1 MHAPNARSTITD
13 HGRRIATDHRPV
25 TGNGSNNGT
34 TPGTGGL
41 PIDVT
46 MPLVPVA
53 TMKIVPRSSSTSSTG
68 RRRRRSGTTVSTRPS
83 VPVGRDNY
91 DARPM
96 GMAVGHL
103 LPLLPRLM
111 ALLVMALM
119 AMAVLT
125 VGQTQ
130 ATAVPARGHP
140 LGLGD
145 YANRG
150 HPLYKRMNH
159 PLATDSNRISN
170 LTRLHRGDLFYTFEP
185 EKCDM
190 DTCVGLSSGTAEL
203 AIGGDRDRDGGGS
216 TIPNG
221 HGGHGGPGS
230 MEQIREI
237 DMSSDAGIE
246 CRCQCLPHLSTYRE
260 DLSIC
265 VDDIRECTLA
275 PFISGSSEEKI
286 PFVFLPHRGQI
297 VHPSRE
303 IGFPGV
309 KMPMCAVSAAQYLT
323 TKGWAELRNPIDTD
337 VPFRL
342 FRDEGR
348 IYLQWLGEPELRQ
361 RMQGRLVL
369 VHLMCRDMTPRL
381 PLTPPLLK
389 DGSRAALHSSLP
401 LPPASHH
408 HQSDDMQ
415 MPNQN
420 IFTPCIAFRVVGTPI
435 KYVNNVTEVSFSSET
450 HVEQQSGLSTKEY
463 IVIAVCSLCLGLIYI
478 ASVFLYIHV
487 KKRKNRPGTDD
498 GGADGMKNDY
508 PTYQQNDQ
516 VTFGVGLGP
525 TTVSPFGGQARASFI
540 GRNALG
546 GSQRQNG
553 PAGAAG
559 PHRGLANV
567 GLHTE
572 EMGIVKSNPLL
583 KHFPQLSDNSGFMS
597 DNSNSVSEF
606 EDDITTDVEK
616 QMQAGK
622 HQPKNFSGRTELDG
636 EFRLQQPHPHPQ
648 QQQQQQLLHH
658 RLLHQ
663 QQQQQRQ
670 DQRHHHQHLL
680 HQDQLSSGGQDTEC
694 LPEENVS
701 IVEELNNEEKLES
714 MKSIVNGTM
723 RRKLYFNPAYF
734 EPHLLVAPPP
744 AAIEFLNKI
753 REVITI
759 AKYKMSSKRFQP
771 SLNIIPEEQQHA
783 AGSETYAAV
792 QTAPASRRSSL
803 ISSRKDSSR
812 KSACSG
818 CPGCEKK
825 PSPAADS
832 VLVPSNNCRNC
843 GDKQNSIRKWL
854 EDVSSTHE
862 QSIAEDDVYDSKSN
876 LSGGHIN
883 PAFTGDQSLESIKSL
898 EDRVAPESLPIR
910 PDIKKQPKGQRS
922 GKHTGGTLNS
932 DSSST
937 SDNETIVAN
946 SVKER
951 SAVVRVPSAT
961 KSIRSDKS
969 SAPKIVS
976 HSLKSDSS
984 KLSGKFGLHDSG
996 AGALM
1001 KNTSFIYEERPA
1013 ARPAQTNQDLY
1024 IKNTNNSVANL
1035 ETNKVYDKRDLYSLA
1050 GSEIYN
1056 NPQFETSP
1064 LMPHKPM
1071 VAAVHGGHHH
1081 HKAQGPGG
1089 KKIVGGVGGV
1099 SKPGSEVMDQYA
1111 NVKPMK
1117 MRNISQMPD
1126 MVYEALAMDQRKIR
1140 SWTERHT
1147 TASDRLMPPEPGD
1160 YNPDSSDSRFSSI
1173 DRHERYRNEK
1183 FFHDFLNSDQECY
1196 NTLGNRSGKNS
1207 LTRYQPDSP
1216 IYSRKS
1222 PHYLIVD
1229 YETDSLERVT
1239 TKTPMSFNTSTT
1251 NSSDPGSQPSPS
1263 LSTALPLEE
1272 EVEIRNAVY
1281 DRVEG
1286 FRKDTDTIK
1295 TEREA
1300 VSIRSE
1306 EYEDVP
1312 PAPVSLGAET
1322 SGKKVPKIKCDTPFQ
1337 GSITIEVEHSPDDC
1351 DLSTDSDQFEP
1362 DTLDRKPKKKNGN
1375 GNGAAVSRHRSNVW
1389 EGDRTGRSIA
1399 GVESSNL
1406 TSLPADLNNHF
1417 VLKSTGSFKHET
1429 TFGSLREIY
1438 ESKNPKVNTTQRSS
1452 FSNLA
1457 ELDVKSG
1464 KLLSLEQRHSRR
1476 QRNVGDAVVPVPKLM
1491 PPDLIPPEAP
1501 TAPPTTLYDHPR
1513 LQLKKVE
1520 DYGISPKNLACWTN
1534 SEKFSNPPT
1543 GPAPKPN
1550 FCTSET
1556 YESINSLTA
1565 ESDSTQFTGIS
1576 DNDRTSPNSSS
1587 SKSPSGRPSPA
1598 KLPNYS
1604 HVQKNPGDHA
1614 LYMSEKPDY
1623 ARVEEETKG
1632 VSELGGILESYM
1644 TLGELNSKN
1653 LLQQV
1658 DSKIYDLRHRQSQ
1671 VMSKAKFI
1679 EDIDK
1684 IEVLSTKTLSTNYS
1698 YPIPRNGS
1706 AIVGKELEDEKPIY
1720 EISGPLPL
1728 GSTELM
1734 GTTKVFRVELNQSS
1748 NGMQIAMGLRD
1759 RVKKSKDL
1767 KNAWKKFIGI
1777 ATAKFNGKPNGDAEL
1792 EKTSDS
1798 SDILEKDEGIS
1809 SLIDDSSG
1817 SGAYGGHYQQQQQ
1830 QQQAL
1835 LRHHHHHHRK
1845 RSGPGSATVA
1855 VEDGEKPSTSRTIT
1869 IVRSNSRSSA
1879 KEQDSGY
1886 MSADSSES
1894 KLKGKKIYERYNF
1907 ASQSPDGANG
1917 TDGPIIEENKYEICA
1932 IQESST
1938 GGNGSDAPLAT
1949 ATDTN
1954 RSAASSTSSGSGS
1967 RTEKSIARPR
1977 SPPPP
1982 LPPPNPPPPPPPTA
1996 TIPTKKHFANTIKPQ
2011 SKPPPPP
2018 APPSSLTPT
2027 ATPSTSAT
2035 PGPSMQQR
2043 HLNGLFFNTTTTTD
2057 AISVRVYS
2065 SDDEK
2070 FEGSDDA
2077 SCISDEDDLD
2087 SHLDDIS
2094 ESGAESVETHSVFFK
2109 NIRKP
2114 SQPSSAN
2121 LSSVGSVSADHALAA
2136 AVH

>member
-1 MHAPNARSTITD
+1 
-13 HGRRIATDHRPV
+13 
-25 TGNGSNNGT
+25 
-34 TPGTGGL
+34 
-41 PIDVT
+41 
-46 MPLVPVA
+46 MPRASQIIP
-53 TMKIVPRSSSTSSTG
+53 
-68 RRRRRSGTTVSTRPS
+68 RRRRVARARRSARLVARGL
-83 VPVGRDNY
+83 GRDNY
-91 DARPM
+91 DASPSRTDRAAPC
-96 GMAVGHL
+96 AVNSRDCWWL
-103 LPLLPRLM
+103 LFV
-111 ALLVMALM
+111 ALL
-119 AMAVLT
+119 AVASWSCRIGT
-125 VGQTQ
+125 E
-130 ATAVPARGHP
+130 ATATPVRSPLDEYSRRHP
-140 LGLGD
+140 MF
-145 YANRG
+145 
-150 HPLYKRMNH
+150 KRMGA
-159 PLATDSNRISN
+159 LSDSARISN
-170 LTRLHRGDLFYTFEP
+170 LTRLHRGDLFYTFES
-185 EKCDM
+185 EKCDT

-203 AIGGDRDRDGGGS
+203 AIGGDRTAGS
-216 TIPNG
+216 PID
-221 HGGHGGPGS
+221 GGPGTNR
-230 MEQIREI
+230 EHIKEI

-260 DLSIC
+260 DLGIC

-275 PFISGSSEEKI
+275 PFISGSSAEKI

-323 TKGWAELRNPIDTD
+323 TKGWAELRNPLDTD

-381 PLTPPLLK
+381 PLPK
-389 DGSRAALHSSLP
+389 DSRAAVPH
-401 LPPASHH
+401 
-408 HQSDDMQ
+408 DDMQ

-435 KYVNNVTEVSFSSET
+435 KYVNNVTEVTFSSET
-450 HVEQQSGLSTKEY
+450 HVEQPSGLSTKEY
-463 IVIAVCSLCLGLIYI
+463 VVIAVCSLCLGLIYI

-487 KKRKNRPGTDD
+487 KKRKNRSGSEDD
-498 GGADGMKNDY
+498 PDHGMKNDY
-508 PTYQQNDQ
+508 STYQQNDQ
-516 VTFGVGLGP
+516 VTFGVGMG

-546 GSQRQNG
+546 GSQRQSG
-553 PAGAAG
+553 PGGGPGG
-559 PHRGLANV
+559 PHRGLTNV
-567 GLHTE
+567 GLHAE
-572 EMGIVKSNPLL
+572 EIGIVKSNPLL
-583 KHFPQLSDNSGFMS
+583 KHFPNLSDNSGFIS

-606 EDDITTDVEK
+606 EDDITTDMEK
-616 QMQAGK
+616 QMQGGK

-636 EFRLQQPHPHPQ
+636 ELRLQ
-648 QQQQQQLLHH
+648 QQQQQQQQHQSVLLHH
-658 RLLHQ
+658 HRLHQ
-663 QQQQQRQ
+663 QQQ
-670 DQRHHHQHLL
+670 HHQFQ
-680 HQDQLSSGGQDTEC
+680 QDPLNSGGQDTEC

-792 QTAPASRRSSL
+792 QTGPASRRSSL

-825 PSPAADS
+825 PTTAGTDS
-832 VLVPSNNCRNC
+832 VLVPSSNCRNC

-862 QSIAEDDVYDSKSN
+862 HHGGEDDCYDSKSN
-876 LSGGHIN
+876 LLAADDSGAAGCDSPANDEGDGPTGGATGGHTN
-883 PAFTGDQSLESIKSL
+883 AAFTGDQQLDE
-898 EDRVAPESLPIR
+898 RAAPESLPIR
-910 PDIKKQPKGQRS
+910 PDIKKHPK
-922 GKHTGGTLNS
+922 HGGRPSKNGGSLPS
-932 DSSST
+932 DTSST

-951 SAVVRVPSAT
+951 GSSVGRVPST
-961 KSIRSDKS
+961 SKSIRSDHS

-976 HSLKSDSS
+976 HSLKADVGSS
-984 KLSGKFGLHDSG
+984 KLARLGPSQPDDVGV
-996 AGALM
+996 GALM
-1001 KNTSFIYEERPA
+1001 KNASFIYEEGPSRPA
-1013 ARPAQTNQDLY
+1013 PTKQDLY
-1024 IKNTNNSVANL
+1024 MRNTNNSVANL
-1035 ETNKVYDKRDLYSLA
+1035 DTNKVYDKRDLYGLA
-1050 GSEIYN
+1050 GTEIYN
-1056 NPQFETSP
+1056 NPQFEASP
-1064 LMPHKPM
+1064 LMPHK
-1071 VAAVHGGHHH
+1071 ALATVHSVHHH
-1081 HKAQGPGG
+1081 HKPGR
-1089 KKIVGGVGGV
+1089 KSGG
-1099 SKPGSEVMDQYA
+1099 SHTGSLGAAMSGRRHHQEVVDQYA
-1111 NVKPMK
+1111 NVKPSMMR

-1140 SWTERHT
+1140 SWTERH
-1147 TASDRLMPPEPGD
+1147 AMGPVVEPVVD
-1160 YNPDSSDSRFSSI
+1160 YHHQADSSDSRFSSI

-1183 FFHDFLNSDQECY
+1183 FFHDFLNSDQEGS
-1196 NTLGNRSGKNS
+1196 NTLGNRSGKGS
-1207 LTRYQPDSP
+1207 LPRYQPDSP

-1239 TKTPMSFNTSTT
+1239 SKTPGSFHTASTT
-1251 NSSDPGSQPSPS
+1251 NSSDLGSQPSPS

-1295 TEREA
+1295 TERET
-1300 VSIRSE
+1300 VSIRSD

-1312 PAPVSLGAET
+1312 QAAST
-1322 SGKKVPKIKCDTPFQ
+1322 KVPKIKCDTPFQ

-1351 DLSTDSDQFEP
+1351 ELSTDSDQFEP
-1362 DTLDRKPKKKNGN
+1362 DTLDRKPKKTAAG
-1375 GNGAAVSRHRSNVW
+1375 GHGAAVSRHRSNVW
-1389 EGDRTGRSIA
+1389 EGGDRTGRSGPPGI
-1399 GVESSNL
+1399 ESSL

-1417 VLKSTGSFKHET
+1417 VLKSSGSFKHET

-1438 ESKNPKVNTTQRSS
+1438 ESKNPAKVPPARGS

-1464 KLLSLEQRHSRR
+1464 KLLSLETRHSRR
-1476 QRNVGDAVVPVPKLM
+1476 QRTNVVDALVPVPKLM
-1491 PPDLIPPEAP
+1491 PPDLIPPEVDTMAP
-1501 TAPPTTLYDHPR
+1501 GTLYDHPR

-1520 DYGISPKNLACWTN
+1520 DYGISPKNLACW
-1534 SEKFSNPPT
+1534 SSSDKFSNPPT
-1543 GPAPKPN
+1543 GPAPKPHFN
-1550 FCTSET
+1550 TSDA
-1556 YESINSLTA
+1556 YESITSLTA
-1565 ESDSTQFTGIS
+1565 DSDSTQFTGIS
-1576 DNDRTSPNSSS
+1576 DNDRTTTASSGSPP
-1587 SKSPSGRPSPA
+1587 SKSARAGG

-1604 HVQKNPGDHA
+1604 HVHKGPADHG
-1614 LYMSEKPDY
+1614 LYLSEKSEY
-1623 ARVEEETKG
+1623 ARVVDGT
-1632 VSELGGILESYM
+1632 LQDLQGGGGSYL

-1653 LLQQV
+1653 FLQQV
-1658 DSKIYDLRHRQSQ
+1658 DSKIYDLRTRQTQ
-1671 VMSKAKFI
+1671 VAMSKAKFI

-1698 YPIPRNGS
+1698 YPTNRNGS
-1706 AIVGKELEDEKPIY
+1706 SKDDHSEDGKTGLY
-1720 EISGPLPL
+1720 EISGPIPIA
-1728 GSTELM
+1728 TVDVP
-1734 GTTKVFRVELNQSS
+1734 TKVFRVELNQSS

-1777 ATAKFNGKPNGDAEL
+1777 ATAKFNGAKPNGDSEL

-1798 SDILEKDEGIS
+1798 SDIVDKDEGIS

-1817 SGAYGGHYQQQQQ
+1817 SGAYGGMHYQQQQQ
-1830 QQQAL
+1830 L
-1835 LRHHHHHHRK
+1835 LRHHHHHHR
-1845 RSGPGSATVA
+1845 RHRQPPVA
-1855 VEDGEKPSTSRTIT
+1855 EDVEAKPSTSTRNIT
-1869 IVRSNSRSSA
+1869 IVRSSSRSSA

-1894 KLKGKKIYERYNF
+1894 KLKGKKVYERFNF
-1907 ASQSPDGANG
+1907 SPPDAAGP
-1917 TDGPIIEENKYEICA
+1917 DGPIIEENKYEICA
-1932 IQESST
+1932 VQEPPHGVGSGEGIGQTPVGTSDTHRSGGSS
-1938 GGNGSDAPLAT
+1938 
-1949 ATDTN
+1949 
-1954 RSAASSTSSGSGS
+1954 ASSGTTIGS
-1967 RTEKSIARPR
+1967 RHERTVTRPR

-1996 TIPTKKHFANTIKPQ
+1996 TIPTKKPFVATMKPQ

-2018 APPSSLTPT
+2018 PAPPAPPAATIVTLSSGT
-2027 ATPSTSAT
+2027 AAPSS
-2035 PGPSMQQR
+2035 GPQRSQQ
-2043 HLNGLFFNTTTTTD
+2043 GIYFNNDT
-2057 AISVRVYS
+2057 ISVRVYS
-2065 SDDEK
+2065 SDDDDK
-2070 FEGSDDA
+2070 FDEGSDDA
-2077 SCISDEDDLD
+2077 SCISEDDDLD
-2087 SHLDDIS
+2087 SHLDDVS

-2114 SQPSSAN
+2114 TAATAAGAT
-2121 LSSVGSVSADHALAA
+2121 LSSDHAVAA

>member
-1 MHAPNARSTITD
+1 M
-13 HGRRIATDHRPV
+13 V
-25 TGNGSNNGT
+25 
-34 TPGTGGL
+34 
-41 PIDVT
+41 V
-46 MPLVPVA
+46 LVV
-53 TMKIVPRSSSTSSTG
+53 V
-68 RRRRRSGTTVSTRPS
+68 
-83 VPVGRDNY
+83 
-91 DARPM
+91 
-96 GMAVGHL
+96 
-103 LPLLPRLM
+103 
-111 ALLVMALM
+111 LVALM
-119 AMAVLT
+119 LT
-125 VGQTQ
+125 HVDQTH
-130 ATAVPARGHP
+130 ATAVPLRGA
-140 LGLGD
+140 LGLGPSE
-145 YANRG
+145 YAGRG
-150 HPLYKRMNH
+150 HPLYKRMGH
-159 PLATDSNRISN
+159 PLATDSSRISN

-203 AIGGDRDRDGGGS
+203 AIGGNRGDHDRDGS
-216 TIPNG
+216 SAIPNG
-221 HGGHGGPGS
+221 HGPGS

-260 DLSIC
+260 DLGIC

-381 PLTPPLLK
+381 PPSLLK
-389 DGSRAALHSSLP
+389 DGIRASLLHA
-401 LPPASHH
+401 PPPPSASASAHH
-408 HQSDDMQ
+408 HSDDMQ

-508 PTYQQNDQ
+508 STYQQNDQ

-553 PAGAAG
+553 PPGASG

-636 EFRLQQPHPHPQ
+636 EFRLQQPHPQ

-663 QQQQQRQ
+663 QQQQQLQRQ

-825 PSPAADS
+825 PTPATDS

-876 LSGGHIN
+876 LLAGDSSAGADEGDGPASGGHIN
-883 PAFTGDQSLESIKSL
+883 PAFQGDQSLESLKSL

-984 KLSGKFGLHDSG
+984 KLSAGRFSLQESG

-1001 KNTSFIYEERPA
+1001 KNTSFIYEEGPAGGRPG
-1013 ARPAQTNQDLY
+1013 NQSNQELY

-1071 VAAVHGGHHH
+1071 PSMAMPAVHGGHHH
-1081 HKAQGPGG
+1081 HKVHGG
-1089 KKIVGGVGGV
+1089 KKMVGV
-1099 SKPGSEVMDQYA
+1099 SKPGSAVPVLTAAGKRHQEVMDQYA

-1140 SWTERHT
+1140 SWTERHST
-1147 TASDRLMPPEPGD
+1147 VTDRLMPPEPGE

-1312 PAPVSLGAET
+1312 PAPGSLGAEP

-1337 GSITIEVEHSPDDC
+1337 GSITIEVEHSPDEC

-1375 GNGAAVSRHRSNVW
+1375 GNGGAAVSRHRSNVW
-1389 EGDRTGRSIA
+1389 EGDRTGRA
-1399 GVESSNL
+1399 NGGVESNL

-1438 ESKNPKVNTTQRSS
+1438 ESKNPKVNTAQRSS

-1491 PPDLIPPEAP
+1491 PPDLIPPEGAMGRQNNLAGKNAP
-1501 TAPPTTLYDHPR
+1501 AVSPPNAPPSTVYDHPR

-1550 FCTSET
+1550 FGCTSET

-1576 DNDRTSPNSSS
+1576 DNERTSPNSSS

-1604 HVQKNPGDHA
+1604 HVQKNPADHA
-1614 LYMSEKPDY
+1614 LYMSEKQDY
-1623 ARVEEETKG
+1623 ARVEEETKD

-1658 DSKIYDLRHRQSQ
+1658 DSKIYDLRNRQSQ

-1684 IEVLSTKTLSTNYS
+1684 IEVLSTKTLSTTYS
-1698 YPIPRNGS
+1698 YPIQRNGHS
-1706 AIVGKELEDEKPIY
+1706 AIVGKEVEDEKPIY
-1720 EISGPLPL
+1720 DISGPLPL

-1734 GTTKVFRVELNQSS
+1734 GTTKVFRVELNQAS

-1777 ATAKFNGKPNGDAEL
+1777 ATAKFNGKPIGGDSEL

-1817 SGAYGGHYQQQQQ
+1817 SGAYGGHYQQQQ
-1830 QQQAL
+1830 AL

-1845 RSGPGSATVA
+1845 RSGPGSTAVA

-1894 KLKGKKIYERYNF
+1894 KLKGKKVYERYNF
-1907 ASQSPDGANG
+1907 ASQSPDGPNG
-1917 TDGPIIEENKYEICA
+1917 SEGPIIEENKYEICA

-1938 GGNGSDAPLAT
+1938 VGNGSPDAPVGT

-1954 RSAASSTSSGSGS
+1954 RSAGSSTSSGSGS
-1967 RTEKSIARPR
+1967 RPDKSIARPR

-1996 TIPTKKHFANTIKPQ
+1996 TIPTKKHFAVNAVKPQ

-2018 APPSSLTPT
+2018 APPA
-2027 ATPSTSAT
+2027 ATPSTSAAS
-2035 PGPSMQQR
+2035 GPSMQQR
-2043 HLNGLFFNTTTTTD
+2043 HLNGMFFNTTTTTD

-2070 FEGSDDA
+2070 FDGSDDA
-2077 SCISDEDDLD
+2077 SCISDEDDLE

-2114 SQPSSAN
+2114 SQPSSTN
-2121 LSSVGSVSADHALAA
+2121 LSSVGSVSTDHVLAA

>member
-1 MHAPNARSTITD
+1 MITGKPVNHATTSTAGSERLLTMARSRQIVLAPERYAEGSTYR
-13 HGRRIATDHRPV
+13 HPV
-25 TGNGSNNGT
+25 RA
-34 TPGTGGL
+34 PGH
-41 PIDVT
+41 
-46 MPLVPVA
+46 
-53 TMKIVPRSSSTSSTG
+53 TG
-68 RRRRRSGTTVSTRPS
+68 RLPL
-83 VPVGRDNY
+83 GRDNY
-91 DARPM
+91 PA
-96 GMAVGHL
+96 
-103 LPLLPRLM
+103 LPTRTTKTGRQYLHWC
-111 ALLVMALM
+111 LLVVIICWGGFGCDA
-119 AMAVLT
+119 A
-125 VGQTQ
+125 
-130 ATAVPARGHP
+130 ATPVKSPLSSFGRGP
-140 LGLGD
+140 
-145 YANRG
+145 
-150 HPLYKRMNH
+150 PMFKRMGG
-159 PLATDSNRISN
+159 LTDSGRISN
-170 LTRLHRGDLFYTFEP
+170 LTRLHSGDLFYTFES
-185 EKCDM
+185 EKCDT

-203 AIGGDRDRDGGGS
+203 SIGGDRTGTGTVNGPHRIPGS
-216 TIPNG
+216 TDHIK
-221 HGGHGGPGS
+221 
-230 MEQIREI
+230 EI

-246 CRCQCLPHLSTYRE
+246 CKCQCLPHLSTYRE
-260 DLSIC
+260 DLGIC

-275 PFISGSSEEKI
+275 PFISGSSSEKI

-323 TKGWAELRNPIDTD
+323 TNGWAELRNPIDTD

-381 PLTPPLLK
+381 LLE
-389 DGSRAALHSSLP
+389 DSRAALH
-401 LPPASHH
+401 H
-408 HQSDDMQ
+408 DDMQ

-435 KYVNNVTEVSFSSET
+435 KYVTNVTEVSFASET
-450 HVEQQSGLSTKEY
+450 HIEQQSGLSTKEY

-478 ASVFLYIHV
+478 ASVFLYIHM
-487 KKRKNRPGTDD
+487 KKRKSRSGSNDD
-498 GGADGMKNDY
+498 GNGLKNDY
-508 PTYQQNDQ
+508 STYQQNDQ
-516 VTFGVGLGP
+516 VTFGVGMGAA
-525 TTVSPFGGQARASFI
+525 VSPFGGQARASFI

-546 GSQRQNG
+546 GSQRQGGG
-553 PAGAAG
+553 PTVG
-559 PHRGLANV
+559 PHRGLTSV
-567 GLHTE
+567 GLHAE
-572 EMGIVKSNPLL
+572 EMGIVKNNPLL
-583 KHFPQLSDNSGFMS
+583 KHFPNLSDNSGFIS

-616 QMQAGK
+616 QMQTGK
-622 HQPKNFSGRTELDG
+622 HQPKNFSGRTEMDG
-636 EFRLQQPHPHPQ
+636 EHRL
-648 QQQQQQLLHH
+648 QQQQQLSQQSALLLHH
-658 RLLHQ
+658 HHHLQQQHQ
-663 QQQQQRQ
+663 Q
-670 DQRHHHQHLL
+670 HQHQQNPLN
-680 HQDQLSSGGQDTEC
+680 SGGQDTEC

-734 EPHLLVAPPP
+734 EPHLLVSPPP

-759 AKYKMSSKRFQP
+759 AKYKMSAKRFQP
-771 SLNIIPEEQQHA
+771 SLNIIPEELQPTN
-783 AGSETYAAV
+783 GSETYAAV

-825 PSPAADS
+825 VATTDP
-832 VLVPSNNCRNC
+832 VMVPSSNCKNC

-854 EDVSSTHE
+854 EDVSSTHGDG
-862 QSIAEDDVYDSKSN
+862 IAEDLYDSKSN
-876 LSGGHIN
+876 LLASGSTTETDGTTPTPKPDGGTAN
-883 PAFTGDQSLESIKSL
+883 AGFVGDQQTESPKSQD
-898 EDRVAPESLPIR
+898 DRTAAPDSMPIR
-910 PDIKKQPKGQRS
+910 PDIKKQPKSHRPS
-922 GKHTGGTLNS
+922 KTGSLHS

-951 SAVVRVPSAT
+951 SSVVRIPSVS
-961 KSIRSDKS
+961 KSVQSDTS

-976 HSLKSDSS
+976 HSLKSDLVS
-984 KLSGKFGLHDSG
+984 KMSKFGMQDG

-1001 KNTSFIYEERPA
+1001 KNSSFIYEETRSVQPS
-1013 ARPAQTNQDLY
+1013 NQDLY

-1035 ETNKVYDKRDLYSLA
+1035 DTNKMYDKRDLYSIA

-1056 NPQFETSP
+1056 NPQFEASP
-1064 LMPHKPM
+1064 VMSHKKLT
-1071 VAAVHGGHHH
+1071 VTHSSHHH
-1081 HKAQGPGG
+1081 HHGHG
-1089 KKIVGGVGGV
+1089 KKPPIPSAAGGRAPSVASMSLV
-1099 SKPGSEVMDQYA
+1099 ASSSKRRQEVLDQYA

-1117 MRNISQMPD
+1117 LRNINQMPD

-1140 SWTERHT
+1140 SWSERH
-1147 TASDRLMPPEPGD
+1147 ADRLMPQMESLD
-1160 YNPDSSDSRFSSI
+1160 YNVDSSDSRFSSI

-1183 FFHDFLNSDQECY
+1183 FFHDFLNSDQEC

-1207 LTRYQPDSP
+1207 YTKYQPDSP

-1239 TKTPMSFNTSTT
+1239 SKTPMSFNTSTT
-1251 NSSDPGSQPSPS
+1251 NSSDLGSQPSPS

-1272 EVEIRNAVY
+1272 EVEIRNAIY

-1300 VSIRSE
+1300 VSILSD

-1312 PAPVSLGAET
+1312 QASSLVTGQHDSALANA
-1322 SGKKVPKIKCDTPFQ
+1322 SGKTKKKVPKIKCDTPFQ

-1351 DLSTDSDQFEP
+1351 DLSATDSDQFEP
-1362 DTLDRKPKKKNGN
+1362 DTLDRKPKKNGQTK
-1375 GNGAAVSRHRSNVW
+1375 AAVSRHRSNVW
-1389 EGDRTGRSIA
+1389 ESERGRNGCSGI
-1399 GVESSNL
+1399 ESNL
-1406 TSLPADLNNHF
+1406 TSLPADLNSHF
-1417 VLKSTGSFKHET
+1417 VLKSAGSFKHET
-1429 TFGSLREIY
+1429 SFGSLREIY
-1438 ESKNPKVNTTQRSS
+1438 ESKNPKATGPAVIRNSLN
-1452 FSNLA
+1452 NLS

-1464 KLLSLEQRHSRR
+1464 KLLTLETRHSRR
-1476 QRNVGDAVVPVPKLM
+1476 QRTNVGDAMIPAPKLV
-1491 PPDLIPPEAP
+1491 PPDLIPPENARQ
-1501 TAPPTTLYDHPR
+1501 TTLYDHPR

-1520 DYGISPKNLACWTN
+1520 DYGIAPKNLACWSN
-1534 SEKFSNPPT
+1534 SEKLSNPPT

-1550 FCTSET
+1550 FCTNSEN
-1556 YESINSLTA
+1556 YESINSFTA

-1576 DNDRTSPNSSS
+1576 DNDRTASGGSNSNSSS
-1587 SKSPSGRPSPA
+1587 TGKNRNA
-1598 KLPNYS
+1598 KNKLPNYS
-1604 HVQKNPGDHA
+1604 HVHKNPADQS
-1614 LYMSEKPDY
+1614 LYITEKSEY
-1623 ARVEEETKG
+1623 ARIDEKQTSQEEL
-1632 VSELGGILESYM
+1632 SGILESYM
-1644 TLGELNSKN
+1644 TLGEMNSKN
-1653 LLQQV
+1653 FLQQV
-1658 DSKIYDLRHRQSQ
+1658 DSKIYDLRTRQSQ
-1671 VMSKAKFI
+1671 QHQQHQQLMSKAKFI

-1684 IEVLSTKTLSTNYS
+1684 IEVLSTKTLSNYS
-1698 YPIPRNGS
+1698 YPMNRNGPS
-1706 AIVGKELEDEKPIY
+1706 INPKDGEDEKPSIY
-1720 EISGPLPL
+1720 DISAPIPI
-1728 GSTELM
+1728 GSPGT
-1734 GTTKVFRVELNQSS
+1734 GSPTTTKVFRVELNQPS

-1777 ATAKFNGKPNGDAEL
+1777 ATAKFNGKTGDQDL

-1817 SGAYGGHYQQQQQ
+1817 SGAYGSHYQQQQQ
-1830 QQQAL
+1830 M
-1835 LRHHHHHHRK
+1835 LRSHHHHHRK
-1845 RSGPGSATVA
+1845 RSAQGPSA
-1855 VEDGEKPSTSRTIT
+1855 EDGEKPTTSRNIT
-1869 IVRSNSRSSA
+1869 IARSNSRSST

-1894 KLKGKKIYERYNF
+1894 KLNGKKIYERFNF
-1907 ASQSPDGANG
+1907 SSQSPDGTG
-1917 TDGPIIEENKYEICA
+1917 TEGPILEENKYEICA
-1932 IQESST
+1932 LQESNEKAPATPEAIGTNRSGSST
-1938 GGNGSDAPLAT
+1938 GGS
-1949 ATDTN
+1949 
-1954 RSAASSTSSGSGS
+1954 SAAGS
-1967 RTEKSIARPR
+1967 RSDKSIVRPR

-1982 LPPPNPPPPPPPTA
+1982 LPPPNAPPPPPPTA
-1996 TIPTKKHFANTIKPQ
+1996 TIPTKKMSSSPGVAVKVIEKPH

-2018 APPSSLTPT
+2018 SPPASSSPSSSLTT
-2027 ATPSTSAT
+2027 IARTVTINRGEMEA
-2035 PGPSMQQR
+2035 GPSHHRLQSP
-2043 HLNGLFFNTTTTTD
+2043 NGVFFNTSD

-2070 FEGSDDA
+2070 FEGSDNA

-2114 SQPSSAN
+2114 AHLTVAP
-2121 LSSVGSVSADHALAA
+2121 SADRAMAA

>member
-1 MHAPNARSTITD
+1 MPPPPARP
-13 HGRRIATDHRPV
+13 GRPA
-25 TGNGSNNGT
+25 GSS
-34 TPGTGGL
+34 L
-41 PIDVT
+41 
-46 MPLVPVA
+46 A
-53 TMKIVPRSSSTSSTG
+53 
-68 RRRRRSGTTVSTRPS
+68 
-83 VPVGRDNY
+83 GRDNY
-91 DARPM
+91 DALPTRT
-96 GMAVGHL
+96 VGNIGRQSGRWL
-103 LPLLPRLM
+103 
-111 ALLVMALM
+111 LLVLLLIDCSIRCCCEA
-119 AMAVLT
+119 A
-125 VGQTQ
+125 
-130 ATAVPARGHP
+130 ATPVKNPPAGYGRGP
-140 LGLGD
+140 
-145 YANRG
+145 
-150 HPLYKRMNH
+150 PMFKRMSG
-159 PLATDSNRISN
+159 LATDSGRISN
-170 LTRLHRGDLFYTFEP
+170 LTRLHRGDLFYTFES
-185 EKCDM
+185 EKCDT

-203 AIGGDRDRDGGGS
+203 SIGGDRSGVDGTGGS
-216 TIPNG
+216 
-221 HGGHGGPGS
+221 GPGPHRIPGS
-230 MEQIREI
+230 TDHIKAI

-246 CRCQCLPHLSTYRE
+246 CKCQCLPHLSTYRE
-260 DLSIC
+260 DLGIC

-275 PFISGSSEEKI
+275 PFISGSSSEKI

-323 TKGWAELRNPIDTD
+323 INGWAELRNPIDTD

-381 PLTPPLLK
+381 LLD
-389 DGSRAALHSSLP
+389 DGRAALQH
-401 LPPASHH
+401 
-408 HQSDDMQ
+408 DDMQ

-435 KYVNNVTEVSFSSET
+435 KYVTNVTEVTFSSET

-478 ASVFLYIHV
+478 ASVFLYIHM
-487 KKRKNRPGTDD
+487 KKRKSRSGSNDD
-498 GGADGMKNDY
+498 GSGLKNDY
-508 PTYQQNDQ
+508 STYQQNDQ
-516 VTFGVGLGP
+516 VTFGVGMGAA
-525 TTVSPFGGQARASFI
+525 VSPFGGQARASFI

-546 GSQRQNG
+546 GSQRQGGG
-553 PAGAAG
+553 PAVG
-559 PHRGLANV
+559 PHRGLVGGV
-567 GLHTE
+567 GLHAE

-583 KHFPQLSDNSGFMS
+583 KHFPNLSDNSGFIS

-616 QMQAGK
+616 QMQTGK

-636 EFRLQQPHPHPQ
+636 ELRLQ
-648 QQQQQQLLHH
+648 QQQQQHQQSALLLHH
-658 RLLHQ
+658 HHQLQKQ
-663 QQQQQRQ
+663 QQQQQHG
-670 DQRHHHQHLL
+670 HHHHP
-680 HQDQLSSGGQDTEC
+680 QDPLNSGGQDTEC

-734 EPHLLVAPPP
+734 EPHLLVSPPP

-759 AKYKMSSKRFQP
+759 AKYKMSAKRFQP
-771 SLNIIPEEQQHA
+771 SLNIIPEELQQTS
-783 AGSETYAAV
+783 AGSETYGAV

-825 PSPAADS
+825 HGQADS
-832 VLVPSNNCRNC
+832 VLVPSSNCRNC

-854 EDVSSTHE
+854 EDVSSTHGDG
-862 QSIAEDDVYDSKSN
+862 IAEADLYDSKSN
-876 LSGGHIN
+876 LLAGEERPSETDGPACKDTQGGIVN
-883 PAFTGDQSLESIKSL
+883 VAFAAGDAQQ
-898 EDRVAPESLPIR
+898 ESLKSSQEDARIR
-910 PDIKKQPKGQRS
+910 PDIKKQPKGNRP
-922 GKHTGGTLNS
+922 GKAGSPNS

-951 SAVVRVPSAT
+951 AAVVRIPSAS
-961 KSIRSDKS
+961 KSVRSDTS

-976 HSLKSDSS
+976 HSLKSDVVS
-984 KLSGKFGLHDSG
+984 KATKYGLQDG

-1001 KNTSFIYEERPA
+1001 KNSSFIYEESRH
-1013 ARPAQTNQDLY
+1013 NQDLY
-1024 IKNTNNSVANL
+1024 VRNTNNSVANL
-1035 ETNKVYDKRDLYSLA
+1035 DTNKVYDKRDLYSIT

-1056 NPQFETSP
+1056 NPQFEASP
-1064 LMPHKPM
+1064 VLPHKHLP
-1071 VAAVHGGHHH
+1071 ASTHGSHHH
-1081 HKAQGPGG
+1081 HHAHG
-1089 KKIVGGVGGV
+1089 KKPPVNGGNRTHVNPTAGASTAG
-1099 SKPGSEVMDQYA
+1099 KRHPEVHDQYA

-1126 MVYEALAMDQRKIR
+1126 MVFEALAMDQRKIR
-1140 SWTERHT
+1140 SWSERH
-1147 TASDRLMPPEPGD
+1147 ADRLLPMEPAE
-1160 YNPDSSDSRFSSI
+1160 YNIDSSDSRFSSI

-1183 FFHDFLNSDQECY
+1183 FFHDFLNSDQEC
-1196 NTLGNRSGKNS
+1196 NTLGNRSGKHAN
-1207 LTRYQPDSP
+1207 RYQPDSP

-1229 YETDSLERVT
+1229 YETDSLERAT
-1239 TKTPMSFNTSTT
+1239 SKTPMSFRTSTT

-1272 EVEIRNAVY
+1272 EVEIRNAIY

-1295 TEREA
+1295 TERAA
-1300 VSIRSE
+1300 VSIRSN

-1312 PAPVSLGAET
+1312 QPVGA
-1322 SGKKVPKIKCDTPFQ
+1322 GKRKKKVPKIKCDTPFQ

-1351 DLSTDSDQFEP
+1351 ELSATDSDQFEP
-1362 DTLDRKPKKKNGN
+1362 DTLDRKPKKANGQSN
-1375 GNGAAVSRHRSNVW
+1375 AVSRHRSNVW
-1389 EGDRTGRSIA
+1389 DGDARGSRGLCSTA
-1399 GVESSNL
+1399 ESSL
-1406 TSLPADLNNHF
+1406 TSLPADLNSHF

-1429 TFGSLREIY
+1429 SFGSLREIY
-1438 ESKNPKVNTTQRSS
+1438 ESKNPKTTGIGNGNTAVRSS
-1452 FSNLA
+1452 LGNLS

-1464 KLLSLEQRHSRR
+1464 KLLSLETRHSRR
-1476 QRNVGDAVVPVPKLM
+1476 QRTNVGDAILPVPKLV
-1491 PPDLIPPEAP
+1491 PPDLIPPENARSG
-1501 TAPPTTLYDHPR
+1501 TLYDHPR
-1513 LQLKKVE
+1513 LGQKKTSDE
-1520 DYGISPKNLACWTN
+1520 YGGVPTKNLACWSN
-1534 SEKFSNPPT
+1534 SEKLSNPPT

-1550 FCTSET
+1550 FCTSSEN

-1565 ESDSTQFTGIS
+1565 DSDSTQFTGVS
-1576 DNDRTSPNSSS
+1576 DNDRAGSGGSNST
-1587 SKSPSGRPSPA
+1587 SKSRPTVGKPA
-1598 KLPNYS
+1598 NYS
-1604 HVQKNPGDHA
+1604 HVQKVPTEQPVYLG
-1614 LYMSEKPDY
+1614 EKLGEY
-1623 ARVEEETKG
+1623 ARIEDRQEP
-1632 VSELGGILESYM
+1632 GGILESYM
-1644 TLGELNSKN
+1644 TLGELNSRN

-1658 DSKIYDLRHRQSQ
+1658 DSKIYDLRQRHAQPP
-1671 VMSKAKFI
+1671 VISKAKFI

-1684 IEVLSTKTLSTNYS
+1684 IEVLSTKTLSNYS
-1698 YPIPRNGS
+1698 YPINRNGPS
-1706 AIVGKELEDEKPIY
+1706 INPKDVGEDEKPSIY
-1720 EISGPLPL
+1720 DISAPMPMTTAG
-1728 GSTELM
+1728 GSPPT
-1734 GTTKVFRVELNQSS
+1734 TTKVFRVELNQSS

-1777 ATAKFNGKPNGDAEL
+1777 ATSKFNGKTGDPEL

-1817 SGAYGGHYQQQQQ
+1817 SGAYGSHYQP
-1830 QQQAL
+1830 
-1835 LRHHHHHHRK
+1835 RHHHHHHRK
-1845 RSGPGSATVA
+1845 RPSPPS
-1855 VEDGEKPSTSRTIT
+1855 VEDGEKPSTSRNIT
-1869 IVRSNSRSSA
+1869 IVRSNSRSST

-1894 KLKGKKIYERYNF
+1894 KLNGKKLYERFNF
-1907 ASQSPDGANG
+1907 SSHSPEGGPDG
-1917 TDGPIIEENKYEICA
+1917 TIMEENKYEICA
-1932 IQESST
+1932 IQESPSGTSGGNIHEPPGTPDATGTTRSGSST
-1938 GGNGSDAPLAT
+1938 GGS
-1949 ATDTN
+1949 
-1954 RSAASSTSSGSGS
+1954 SSGAGS
-1967 RTEKSIARPR
+1967 RSEKSITRPR

-1996 TIPTKKHFANTIKPQ
+1996 TIPTKKRPTNPGGPVKVLEKPHT
-2011 SKPPPPP
+2011 KPPPPP
-2018 APPSSLTPT
+2018 APCSSSSPPTSLTTIAQTAQMSSAGCSSQARSARTPT
-2027 ATPSTSAT
+2027 
-2035 PGPSMQQR
+2035 
-2043 HLNGLFFNTTTTTD
+2043 NGVFFNTSD

-2070 FEGSDDA
+2070 FNGSDDA
-2077 SCISDEDDLD
+2077 MSCISDEDDLE
-2087 SHLDDIS
+2087 SHMDDIS

-2114 SQPSSAN
+2114 AHLTPVVPNTDRAI
-2121 LSSVGSVSADHALAA
+2121 AA

>member
-1 MHAPNARSTITD
+1 MITGKSANHATAATAGSKRLLTMARQMILAPKSNAEGSTYRHPVRDGHPDTDGRSE
-13 HGRRIATDHRPV
+13 P
-25 TGNGSNNGT
+25 
-34 TPGTGGL
+34 
-41 PIDVT
+41 
-46 MPLVPVA
+46 
-53 TMKIVPRSSSTSSTG
+53 
-68 RRRRRSGTTVSTRPS
+68 
-83 VPVGRDNY
+83 GRDNY
-91 DARPM
+91 TALPTRTTK
-96 GMAVGHL
+96 VGRCL
-103 LPLLPRLM
+103 LL
-111 ALLVMALM
+111 ALLLAISWTGFGCD
-119 AMAVLT
+119 AA
-125 VGQTQ
+125 
-130 ATAVPARGHP
+130 ATPAKSPMPGYGGRGP
-140 LGLGD
+140 
-145 YANRG
+145 
-150 HPLYKRMNH
+150 PMFKRMGG
-159 PLATDSNRISN
+159 LTEASRISN
-170 LTRLHRGDLFYTFEP
+170 LTRLHSGDLFYTFES
-185 EKCDM
+185 EKCDT

-203 AIGGDRDRDGGGS
+203 SIGGDRTGTGTVNGPHRIPGS
-216 TIPNG
+216 TDHIK
-221 HGGHGGPGS
+221 
-230 MEQIREI
+230 EI

-246 CRCQCLPHLSTYRE
+246 CKCQCLPHLSTYRE
-260 DLSIC
+260 DLGIC

-275 PFISGSSEEKI
+275 PFISGSSSEKI

-323 TKGWAELRNPIDTD
+323 TNGWAELRNPIDTD

-381 PLTPPLLK
+381 LLE
-389 DGSRAALHSSLP
+389 DGRAALH
-401 LPPASHH
+401 H
-408 HQSDDMQ
+408 DDMQ

-435 KYVNNVTEVSFSSET
+435 KYVTNVTEVSFASET
-450 HVEQQSGLSTKEY
+450 HIEQQSGLSTKEY

-478 ASVFLYIHV
+478 ASVFLYIHM
-487 KKRKNRPGTDD
+487 KKRKSRSGSNDD
-498 GGADGMKNDY
+498 GNGLKNDY
-508 PTYQQNDQ
+508 STYQQNDQ
-516 VTFGVGLGP
+516 VTFGVGMGAA
-525 TTVSPFGGQARASFI
+525 VSPFGGQARASFI

-546 GSQRQNG
+546 GSQRQGGG
-553 PAGAAG
+553 PTIG
-559 PHRGLANV
+559 PHRGLTSV
-567 GLHTE
+567 GLHAE
-572 EMGIVKSNPLL
+572 EMGIVKNNPLL
-583 KHFPQLSDNSGFMS
+583 KHFPNLSDNSGFIS

-616 QMQAGK
+616 QMQTGK
-622 HQPKNFSGRTELDG
+622 HQPKNFSGRTEMDG
-636 EFRLQQPHPHPQ
+636 ELRL
-648 QQQQQQLLHH
+648 QQQQQLSQQSALLLHH
-658 RLLHQ
+658 HHHLQ
-663 QQQQQRQ
+663 QQQ
-670 DQRHHHQHLL
+670 HQH
-680 HQDQLSSGGQDTEC
+680 QQNPLSTGGQDTEC

-734 EPHLLVAPPP
+734 EPHLLVSPPP

-825 PSPAADS
+825 VATSDP
-832 VLVPSNNCRNC
+832 VMVPSSNCKNC

-854 EDVSSTHE
+854 EDVSSTHGDG
-862 QSIAEDDVYDSKSN
+862 IAEADIYDSKSN
-876 LSGGHIN
+876 LLASGGTSETDGTTPTPKADGAGIAN
-883 PAFTGDQSLESIKSL
+883 PAFVGDQPSMESLKSQD
-898 EDRVAPESLPIR
+898 DRTAAPDSLPIR
-910 PDIKKQPKGQRS
+910 PDIKKQPKSHRLSKAGS
-922 GKHTGGTLNS
+922 LHS

-951 SAVVRVPSAT
+951 SSVVRIPSAS
-961 KSIRSDKS
+961 KSVRSDTS

-976 HSLKSDSS
+976 HSLKTDLVS
-984 KLSGKFGLHDSG
+984 KMSKFGLQEG
-996 AGALM
+996 GGALM
-1001 KNTSFIYEERPA
+1001 KNSSFIYEESRSV
-1013 ARPAQTNQDLY
+1013 QSTNQDLY

-1035 ETNKVYDKRDLYSLA
+1035 DTNKMYDKRDLYSIA

-1056 NPQFETSP
+1056 NPQFEASP
-1064 LMPHKPM
+1064 VLSHKKLSVTHP
-1071 VAAVHGGHHH
+1071 AHHH
-1081 HKAQGPGG
+1081 HHGHDKKAPAQNGSVRAHATPPSAAL
-1089 KKIVGGVGGV
+1089 VPLAASS
-1099 SKPGSEVMDQYA
+1099 SKRRQEVLDQYA

-1117 MRNISQMPD
+1117 LRNINQMPD

-1140 SWTERHT
+1140 SWSERH
-1147 TASDRLMPPEPGD
+1147 ADRLPMPQLESMD
-1160 YNPDSSDSRFSSI
+1160 YNVDSSDSRFSSI

-1183 FFHDFLNSDQECY
+1183 FFHDFLNSDQEC

-1207 LTRYQPDSP
+1207 YTKYQPDSP

-1239 TKTPMSFNTSTT
+1239 SKTPMSFNTSTT

-1272 EVEIRNAVY
+1272 EVEIRNAIY

-1300 VSIRSE
+1300 VSIRSD

-1312 PAPVSLGAET
+1312 QT
-1322 SGKKVPKIKCDTPFQ
+1322 SSVGNAQLSVGGKAKKKVPKIKCDTPFQ

-1351 DLSTDSDQFEP
+1351 DLSATDSDQFEP
-1362 DTLDRKPKKKNGN
+1362 DTLDRKPKKNGQTK
-1375 GNGAAVSRHRSNVW
+1375 AAVSRHRSNVW
-1389 EGDRTGRSIA
+1389 ESERSGRGECVGI
-1399 GVESSNL
+1399 ESSL
-1406 TSLPADLNNHF
+1406 TSLPADLNSHF
-1417 VLKSTGSFKHET
+1417 VLKTTGSFKHET
-1429 TFGSLREIY
+1429 SFGSLREIY
-1438 ESKNPKVNTTQRSS
+1438 ESKNPKATGPPAIRSS
-1452 FSNLA
+1452 LSNLS

-1464 KLLSLEQRHSRR
+1464 KLLTLETRHSRR
-1476 QRNVGDAVVPVPKLM
+1476 QRTNVGDALIPAPKLV
-1491 PPDLIPPEAP
+1491 PPDLIPPDIARQ
-1501 TAPPTTLYDHPR
+1501 TTVYDHPR

-1520 DYGISPKNLACWTN
+1520 DYGIAPKNLACWSN
-1534 SEKFSNPPT
+1534 SEKLSNPPT

-1550 FCTSET
+1550 FCTQTSEN
-1556 YESINSLTA
+1556 YESINSFTA

-1576 DNDRTSPNSSS
+1576 DNDRTASGGSYGSSTSKNRNSSS
-1587 SKSPSGRPSPA
+1587 G

-1604 HVQKNPGDHA
+1604 HVHKNPTEQS
-1614 LYMSEKPDY
+1614 LYITEKTEY
-1623 ARVEEETKG
+1623 ARIDEKQRSQEEL
-1632 VSELGGILESYM
+1632 SGILESYM
-1644 TLGELNSKN
+1644 TLGEMNSKN
-1653 LLQQV
+1653 FLQQV
-1658 DSKIYDLRHRQSQ
+1658 DSKIYDLRTRQSQQQQQHQQ

-1684 IEVLSTKTLSTNYS
+1684 IEVLSTKTLSNYS
-1698 YPIPRNGS
+1698 YPINRNGPS
-1706 AIVGKELEDEKPIY
+1706 INPKDAEDEKPSIY
-1720 EISGPLPL
+1720 DISGPIPIGTSPS
-1728 GSTELM
+1728 GSPT
-1734 GTTKVFRVELNQSS
+1734 TTKVFRVELNQSS

-1777 ATAKFNGKPNGDAEL
+1777 ATAKFNGKSGDPDL

-1817 SGAYGGHYQQQQQ
+1817 SGVYGSHYQQQQQ
-1830 QQQAL
+1830 QL
-1835 LRHHHHHHRK
+1835 LRPHHHHHHRK
-1845 RSGPGSATVA
+1845 YSVQRPTA
-1855 VEDGEKPSTSRTIT
+1855 EDGEKPSTSNPRNIT
-1869 IVRSNSRSSA
+1869 IVRSNSRSST

-1894 KLKGKKIYERYNF
+1894 KLNGKKIYERFNF
-1907 ASQSPDGANG
+1907 SSQSPDGPG
-1917 TDGPIIEENKYEICA
+1917 SEGPILEENKYEICA
-1932 IQESST
+1932 LQESNEKAPGTPDATGTNRSGSST
-1938 GGNGSDAPLAT
+1938 GGST
-1949 ATDTN
+1949 A
-1954 RSAASSTSSGSGS
+1954 GGS
-1967 RTEKSIARPR
+1967 RADKAIARPR

-1996 TIPTKKHFANTIKPQ
+1996 TIPTKKPSTGVPGVAVKVIEKPH

-2018 APPSSLTPT
+2018 SPPSTSSPSSSLTT
-2027 ATPSTSAT
+2027 IARTVAINRGEMEA
-2035 PGPSMQQR
+2035 GPSHQR
-2043 HLNGLFFNTTTTTD
+2043 LQSPNGVFFNTSD

-2070 FEGSDDA
+2070 FDASDDA
-2077 SCISDEDDLD
+2077 SCISDDDDLD

-2114 SQPSSAN
+2114 AHLSVAPSGDRAM
-2121 LSSVGSVSADHALAA
+2121 AA